1 MRIVIQRVSEA
12 SVTVE
17 GRIVGSIGRGF
28 LILLGVGMEDT
39 KEIADKYID
48 KILKLRIFQ
57 DQNGKTNLS
66 LKDVEGEILV
76 VSQFTL
82 YADCRKGNRP
92 DFTKAGDAVLAREL
106 YEYFLEGVR
115 QRLGKAEGGAF
126 GEEMKV
132 SLINDGPFTLVLD
145 EKLL

>member
-1 MRIVIQRVSEA
+1 MRIVIQRVTEA
-12 SVTVE
+12 SVSVE
-17 GRIVGSIGRGF
+17 GQVVGSIGKGF

-39 KEIADKYID
+39 KEVADKYID

-66 LKDVEGEILV
+66 LKDVEGEVLV

-82 YADCRKGNRP
+82 YANCRRGNRP
-92 DFTKAGDAVLAREL
+92 DFIGAGNPILAREL
-106 YEYFLEGVR
+106 YEYFLENVR
-115 QRLGKAEGGAF
+115 SKLGKVERGAF
-126 GEEMKV
+126 GEDMKV

-145 EKLL
+145 ETLF

>member
-1 MRIVIQRVSEA
+1 MRIVVQRVLEA
-12 SVTVE
+12 SVAVE
-17 GRIVGSIGRGF
+17 GQVVGAIGKGF

-82 YADCRKGNRP
+82 YADCRRGNRP
-92 DFTKAGDAVLAREL
+92 DFTGAGNAILAREL
-106 YEYFLEGVR
+106 YEYFLESIR
-115 QRLGKAEGGAF
+115 DKLGKVEGGAF
-126 GEEMKV
+126 GEDMKV

-145 EKLL
+145 EKLF

>member
-1 MRIVIQRVSEA
+1 MRVVVQRVSEA

-17 GRIVGSIGRGF
+17 GQVVGSIGKGF

-39 KEIADKYID
+39 REIADKYIE

-82 YADCRKGNRP
+82 YADCRRGNRP
-92 DFTKAGDAVLAREL
+92 DFIQAGNAQLAREL
-106 YEYFLEGVR
+106 YEYFLEEIR
-115 QRLGKAEGGAF
+115 RRLGKVEGGVF
-126 GEEMKV
+126 GEDMKV